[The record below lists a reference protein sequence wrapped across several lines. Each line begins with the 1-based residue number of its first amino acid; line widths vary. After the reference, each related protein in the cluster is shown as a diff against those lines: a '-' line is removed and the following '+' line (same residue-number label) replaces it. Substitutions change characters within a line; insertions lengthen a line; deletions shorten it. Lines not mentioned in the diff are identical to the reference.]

1 MIPRVTS
8 TARRRRARKT
18 YVLKK
23 ILESPKTVRF
33 GNTQFIARYERVG
46 LRNLR
51 RR

>member
-1 MIPRVTS
+1 MTPRVIS
-8 TARRRRARKT
+8 TPRRRRVRKT

-23 ILESPKTVRF
+23 RLESPKTVRF
-33 GNTQFIARYERVG
+33 GNMQFTVRYERVG

>member
-1 MIPRVTS
+1 MTPRVIS
-8 TARRRRARKT
+8 TARKRRARKT

-23 ILESPKTVRF
+23 RLQSSKTVRF
-33 GNTQFIARYERVG
+33 GYTQFTVRYERVG

>member
-8 TARRRRARKT
+8 TARRRARKT

-33 GNTQFIARYERVG
+33 GNTQFTARYERVG